1 MNTLT
6 SNPAAALEM
15 AHQTIADRVHDAESR
30 TRREPLAGSVV
41 ALAPRG
47 LPTVPAGRDRR
58 RGGPRGSPTLPIDH
72 HDAVTGG
79 PRLPAR

>member
-30 TRREPLAGSVV
+30 AQTRAARRHRRDTRSTGTPGPGRSRPKTWWTTWV
-41 ALAPRG
+41 
-47 LPTVPAGRDRR
+47 THPA
-58 RGGPRGSPTLPIDH
+58 H
-72 HDAVTGG
+72 
-79 PRLPAR
+79 